1 MDQLITTMFSTVSTT
16 ATGLGSGIKEMF
28 LNLIWENPTAAE
40 RVLSDFS
47 KFSFMM
53 LGVGLV
59 LGLGYVTLRALRS
72 RF

>member
-1 MDQLITTMFSTVSTT
+1 MFDTVSTT
-16 ATGLGSGIKEMF
+16 ATGLGNGIKEMF
-28 LNLIWENPTAAE
+28 LNLIWEDPTATE

-53 LGVGLV
+53 LGVSLV
-59 LGLGYVTLRALRS
+59 LGLGYVLLKCLRA